1 MGKYRH
7 VTDLRAFVSS
17 LTLSGCAPLHLA
29 PAADFRQR
37 RGAAELPD
45 PVPDGDLPTPKR
57 RVLN

>member
-7 VTDLRAFVSS
+7 ITDLRAFASS
-17 LTLSGCAPLHLA
+17 LTLSGCAPRHLV
-29 PAADFRQR
+29 PAADFRLR
-37 RGAAELPD
+37 REAAELPD